1 DPDPAPLQRLG
12 PLASPLTRVW
22 RAVGCPQCRDTGY
35 RGRQGVFELLVMS
48 EALRELTQA
57 RASGE
62 QVRAMALQEG
72 MHTLRDDGVRL
83 VRAGVTSLEE
93 VLRVTSG

>member
-1 DPDPAPLQRLG
+1 
-12 PLASPLTRVW
+12 
-22 RAVGCPQCRDTGY
+22 
-35 RGRQGVFELLVMS
+35 MS
-48 EALRELTQA
+48 EPLRELTQA

-62 QVRAMALQEG
+62 QVRAVALQEG
-72 MHTLRDDGVRL
+72 MQTLRDDGIRL